1 MPNKI
6 IKVLNLDDFEYKFN
20 QDEKNFI
27 YVFEKNNSLEKT
39 SKQLNMPLEN
49 CTRVYSDPK
58 VQEAIKF
65 LRLQKHREI
74 FNTKMMTLEDIGK
87 YLSNAILD
95 LSGEIPFR
103 DKLDATN
110 LLINVHKT
118 MNDIQKDPIEINSYN
133 ILSTQVQNLTVNDI
147 KNLLYER
154 PQENVDESTFVNEI
168 KNLEVI
174 DKVNK
179 KHIVDEK
186 AKRSKSYE
194 KAKEKLKVKS

>member
-1 MPNKI
+1 MTNEI

-58 VQEAIKF
+58 IQEAIKF

-147 KNLLYER
+147 KNLLYEK
-154 PQENVDESTFVNEI
+154 PQDHVDESMFVSET

-174 DKVNK
+174 DKLNK

-186 AKRSKSYE
+186 IKSSKSYE
-194 KAKEKLKVKS
+194 KAKKKLKVKS

>member
-1 MPNKI
+1 MTNEI

-39 SKQLNMPLEN
+39 SKQLNLPLEN
-49 CTRVYSDPK
+49 CTRIYSDPK

-74 FNTKMMTLEDIGK
+74 FNTKMMTLEDIGR

-147 KNLLYER
+147 KNLLYEK

-174 DKVNK
+174 DKLNK

-186 AKRSKSYE
+186 VKRSKSYE
-194 KAKEKLKVKS
+194 KAKKKLKVKS

>member
-1 MPNKI
+1 MPNEI

-39 SKQLNMPLEN
+39 SKQLNMPLES
-49 CTRVYSDPK
+49 CSKLYSNPK
-58 VQEAIKF
+58 VQEAIRF

-87 YLSNAILD
+87 YLSNVILD